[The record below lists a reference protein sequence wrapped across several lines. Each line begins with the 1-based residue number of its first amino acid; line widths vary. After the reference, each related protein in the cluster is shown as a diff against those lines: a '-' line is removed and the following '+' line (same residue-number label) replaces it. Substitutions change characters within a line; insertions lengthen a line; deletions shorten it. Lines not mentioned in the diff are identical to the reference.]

1 MGYATL
7 VLCCV
12 LVCVRLKASGELL
25 LIYLARMPLNDS
37 HNTSTHVPTVTETCI
52 LKGDDK
58 MSNDDHQRF
67 VVQELKSAQRV
78 EIRNLI
84 KAHSHFLYDPTQMVV
99 DKCSSWYGSYTPKTS
114 DGYLD
119 HIPEG
124 LAGCISL
131 SAFLLAPATCP
142 IGRAARLVC
151 DPDSLRFFLKEDP
164 LSVSYCS
171 SATHHVRFV
180 SELLASNVC
189 RKDRTRARGYAKF
202 FTVVKK
208 VDDRGIPVLRT
219 ILDCRSANEFF
230 RQPDPVNLASLAEIL
245 AAFANVESMRTL
257 DLRHMF
263 HQIRLHPHLHD
274 YFVVA
279 FGSLRL
285 KWQVL
290 PMGWTWACFIAQSIS
305 TFFVAGEMAYSW
317 SEIPRVIT
325 LGRCQF
331 FVVYDNIIGGG
342 PREELDLLWK
352 GITAR
357 IASLRAVVK
366 EDCVARNGTSF
377 STLGLEWFPSP
388 LGLQWCFLPKFLRKL
403 ELARYRLLAFVFL
416 PARELAGVLGLIAW
430 GRYATHG
437 SLFDMQP
444 VYKHLAEAVEH
455 GWNVDASIASCR
467 VTLSEALRKLLSVGL
482 QRHKSFADEVL
493 VFSDAH
499 VSGFGFVGGHPMA
512 KHAECWK
519 RSYESKD
526 MFFLESI
533 AAKHAV
539 TYFASAARLIHLVTD
554 NQALMLSIRKRS
566 TACPRTAVVLAE
578 MFDRLAAKDCSVIPH
593 WVSTDFNPADELS
606 RGVPFIPEKVAPAV
620 EHVVWTVPPDPQWG
634 SKLGRVVGQSR
645 LSEVGG
651 REKPPE

>member
-1 MGYATL
+1 MQKMSVDSLPSIVPQAQWVSASSSSLRSSVEVASLVSDAPSLEPVSELWQGHRSRLDVIHLHDPKPPLPSRCGYDSFGNVVPHILLALRTVMARFAVYDTRQARRRRRKKTHRQRHLGLCGYMRWSRRSIAFTEAAPPLNAQECRGGSTDVCICGPLLAMYMGYATL

-12 LVCVRLKASGELL
+12 LVCVRLRASGELL

-342 PREELDLLWK
+342 PTEELDLLW
-352 GITAR
+352 
-357 IASLRAVVK
+357 
-366 EDCVARNGTSF
+366 
-377 STLGLEWFPSP
+377 
-388 LGLQWCFLPKFLRKL
+388 
-403 ELARYRLLAFVFL
+403 
-416 PARELAGVLGLIAW
+416 
-430 GRYATHG
+430 
-437 SLFDMQP
+437 
-444 VYKHLAEAVEH
+444 
-455 GWNVDASIASCR
+455 NVNN
-467 VTLSEALRKLLSVGL
+467 VQKKV
-482 QRHKSFADEVL
+482 
-493 VFSDAH
+493 
-499 VSGFGFVGGHPMA
+499 
-512 KHAECWK
+512 
-519 RSYESKD
+519 D
-526 MFFLESI
+526 MFN
-533 AAKHAV
+533 
-539 TYFASAARLIHLVTD
+539 Y
-554 NQALMLSIRKRS
+554 
-566 TACPRTAVVLAE
+566 
-578 MFDRLAAKDCSVIPH
+578 
-593 WVSTDFNPADELS
+593 
-606 RGVPFIPEKVAPAV
+606 
-620 EHVVWTVPPDPQWG
+620 
-634 SKLGRVVGQSR
+634 
-645 LSEVGG
+645 
-651 REKPPE
+651 